1 MLKKQEQ
8 SFSGPVSELT
18 PEQRLQIVVLLQKN
32 NELLKAIL
40 DKELVV
46 DPRKVRDGIKRV
58 EMLESNVR
66 R

>member
-1 MLKKQEQ
+1 M
-8 SFSGPVSELT
+8 
-18 PEQRLQIVVLLQKN
+18 QIVVLLQKN